1 MLSRVRNPEHGGE
14 SRRWVV
20 APHDD
25 VEHVT
30 RPHDARELA
39 IPSVRVEEP
48 RRARPR
54 DAAEQDVENSELME
68 RIECVQRLKPRQIAL
83 HDAAGHQTVLSPLHV
98 DSRCAVAAPVGVQ
111 HFAMPVRPYIS
122 GCSAR
127 VVADPDDLLVR
138 GHGEGDP
145 RAMDVVLPEQVVTD
159 DRPGWVDNRDG
170 AHEREPFVALDV

>member
-1 MLSRVRNPEHGGE
+1 MLPRVRNGEHGGE
-14 SRRWVV
+14 CRRWVG
-20 APHDD
+20 APYDD
-25 VEHVT
+25 VERVP
-30 RPHDARELA
+30 RPQDAREL
-39 IPSVRVEEP
+39 SVPPVRMEES

-54 DAAEQDVENSELME
+54 DAPEEDVEDSELME
-68 RIECVQRLKPRQIAL
+68 RVECVQRLEPRQIAL
-83 HDAAGHQTVLSPLHV
+83 DDAAGHQTMLSPLHV
-98 DSRCAVAAPVGVQ
+98 DRWCAVTAPVGVQ

-138 GHGEGDP
+138 RHGERDP

-170 AHEREPFVALDV
+170 AHEWEPFVALDV